1 MHKVR
6 EKIAYLQGIAE
17 NLEGDMSPRRQ
28 ARLMSGILD
37 VLEDMAVSLSDLE
50 EAHQQ
55 LEDYVDSL
63 DEDFAELEKEVY
75 DEEDEWLHVECPTCH
90 EDVYFEASL
99 LEDDDVVEIVCPSCE
114 EVVFISEGEMESEEK
129 RAEGK
134 DDAI

>member
-63 DEDFAELEKEVY
+63 DEDVVELEKEVY
-75 DEEDEWLHVECPTCH
+75 DEEDEWILVECPTCH
-90 EDVYFEASL
+90 EDVYFEASI
-99 LEDDDVVEIVCPSCE
+99 LEDDEVVEIICPSCE
-114 EVVFISEGEMESEEK
+114 EVVFISEGEVAPEEERVEVK
-129 RAEGK
+129 N
-134 DDAI
+134 DAI